1 MNDYINHKW
10 RQFVNE
16 DKKPAR
22 RNVLRENK
30 REPSVQTDVIKLP
43 KLRLS
48 DNWGKPGNEDRKV
61 VERVLRNIGKRGSDP
76 WERIAAVN
84 DFITSCDESCRTGLD
99 ASAIITNLMFLDIFH
114 ALAYEFNP
122 ATGGFLFESFLTT
135 LFGGESAMI
144 PTGSK
149 TIADIYDNND
159 DPVSLKFF
167 DGGKITDALGKRK
180 KVGSQ
185 YVGGSLYDLIR
196 SIKPGHPM
204 TYILV
209 RKMKSAEDVVD
220 EILFYKFTVGTVEG
234 IERGRIDD
242 PNRPRIRSEHVE
254 GDYMIGR
261 DSDVESS
268 DYAAVGDDPNPK
280 DKKGKAKGKLISG
293 NEFKITVPTIM
304 KYAEPIAKLK
314 FGGSKY
320 LKNIAKDYTK
330 LLSRDV
336 TLAFNALNALTKNLT
351 VYYADDPGKGAAIQ
365 NAEKNV
371 KDLRTSV
378 SGIKKGGERSSS

>member
-1 MNDYINHKW
+1 MNDYLNHKW
-10 RQFVNE
+10 RKFVNE
-16 DKKPAR
+16 EKTKTQSR
-22 RNVLRENK
+22 K
-30 REPSVQTDVIKLP
+30 RLLNEANQEPSVQTDVIKLP

-149 TIADIYDNND
+149 TIADIYDKNG

-167 DGGKITDALGKRK
+167 DGGKITDALSGKKK

-185 YVGGSLYDLIR
+185 NVGGSLYDLIR

-209 RKMKSAEDVVD
+209 RKMKTTEDVVD
-220 EILFYKFTVGTVEG
+220 EVLFYKFTVGTVEG
-234 IERGRIDD
+234 IERGKIGD
-242 PNRPRIRSEHVE
+242 PNRPRIRSQHVE

-268 DYAAVGDDPNPK
+268 DCAAVGDDPNPK

-293 NEFKITVPTIM
+293 NEFKITVPTVM

-330 LLSRDV
+330 LLSGDV

-351 VYYADDPGKGAAIQ
+351 VYYADDSGKGAAIQ

-371 KDLRTSV
+371 IDLKNSV
-378 SGIKKGGERSSS
+378 SGIKKTAK